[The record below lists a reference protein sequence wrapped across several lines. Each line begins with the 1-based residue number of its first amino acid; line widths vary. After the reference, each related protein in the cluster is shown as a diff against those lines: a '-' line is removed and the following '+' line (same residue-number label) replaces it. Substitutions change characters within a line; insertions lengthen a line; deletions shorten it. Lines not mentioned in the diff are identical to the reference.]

1 MPETNTH
8 THTHTH
14 ITHTH
19 TRHLNHIVSNVAS
32 GGGPPPGLERTKEH
46 LKIEVVIQMTRAC
59 SSAGRSAGSARRPAN
74 RRSARQPA
82 SWSQPM
88 GNTVWKYGTT
98 CIHDLKVL
106 EGRIRVPKISCT
118 ILPPRGVESRRP
130 IRARAP
136 IFFYKIS
143 RPAAIVWVLLIFAR
157 LFSFILS
164 SVVSLPLSVL
174 ASFFIPLFL
183 PPFLLLVFR
192 CSLPPLL
199 V

>member
-1 MPETNTH
+1 MRLKP

-14 ITHTH
+14 IHTSHTH

-32 GGGPPPGLERTKEH
+32 GGGPTPGLERTKEH

-59 SSAGRSAGSARRPAN
+59 SSAGRSAGSARWPAN
-74 RRSARQPA
+74 RGSARRPA

-106 EGRIRVPKISCT
+106 EGRIRV
-118 ILPPRGVESRRP
+118 RVESRRP

-136 IFFYKIS
+136 IFFNKIS

-157 LFSFILS
+157 QFSFILS

>member
-1 MPETNTH
+1 MCLKPTH
-8 THTHTH
+8 THTYTH
-14 ITHTH
+14 HTH

-59 SSAGRSAGSARRPAN
+59 SSAGRSAGSARWPAN
-74 RRSARQPA
+74 RGSARRPA

-106 EGRIRVPKISCT
+106 EGRIRV
-118 ILPPRGVESRRP
+118 RVESRRP

-136 IFFYKIS
+136 IFFNKIS

-183 PPFLLLVFR
+183 SPFLLLVFR

>member
-1 MPETNTH
+1 MCLKP

-32 GGGPPPGLERTKEH
+32 GGGLEGRKEH
-46 LKIEVVIQMTRAC
+46 LKIEIVIQMTRAC
-59 SSAGRSAGSARRPAN
+59 SSAGRSAGSARQPAN
-74 RRSARQPA
+74 RGSGRRPA

-88 GNTVWKYGTT
+88 GNTVRNYGAT

-106 EGRIRVPKISCT
+106 EGRIRIPEISCM
-118 ILPPRGVESRRP
+118 ILPPRGVESRQP
-130 IRARAP
+130 VRAHAP
-136 IFFYKIS
+136 ILFNKIS

-174 ASFFIPLFL
+174 ASFFSPLFL

-192 CSLPPLL
+192 SSLAPLL